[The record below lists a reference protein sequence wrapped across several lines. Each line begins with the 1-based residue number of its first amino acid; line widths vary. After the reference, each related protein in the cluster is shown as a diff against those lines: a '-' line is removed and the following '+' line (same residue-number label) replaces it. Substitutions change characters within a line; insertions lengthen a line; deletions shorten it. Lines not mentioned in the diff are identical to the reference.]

1 MLDIVD
7 NRIYL
12 TRGDTAS
19 IDIRLTDATG
29 GDYEP
34 VAGDKIYFRL
44 KNAVFGN
51 TLRLVKEISPTTL
64 TLALSEADTA
74 NLELGTYRY
83 EVELVTSSGDRF
95 TVIENGEFVLGVE
108 LESHDG

>member
-1 MLDIVD
+1 MLEIVD

-12 TRGDTAS
+12 TRGDSAS

-29 GDYEP
+29 AEYEP

-44 KNAVFGN
+44 KKNVFGSS
-51 TLRLVKEISPTTL
+51 LLLVREISPTTL
-64 TLALSEADTA
+64 TLELKPNDTA
-74 NLELGTYRY
+74 GLDFGLYRY
-83 EVELVTSSGDRF
+83 EIELVTSSGDRF

>member
-1 MLDIVD
+1 MLDVVD

-12 TRGDTAS
+12 TRGDSAS
-19 IDIRLTDATG
+19 VDIRLTDAAG

-51 TLRLVKEISPTTL
+51 TLRLVKAISPTDLTL
-64 TLALSEADTA
+64 TLSEVDTA

-108 LESHDG
+108 LESHNG

>member
-1 MLDIVD
+1 MLEIIN

-12 TRGDTAS
+12 TRGDTAN
-19 IDIRLTDATG
+19 IDIRLTDSSGAE
-29 GDYEP
+29 YEP

-44 KNAVFGN
+44 KNAVFGSS
-51 TLRLVKEISPTTL
+51 LLLVREISPTTL
-64 TLALSEADTA
+64 TLELKPADTA
-74 NLELGTYRY
+74 SLDFGLYRY

-108 LESHDG
+108 LEAHDG

>member
-1 MLDIVD
+1 MLEVVD

-12 TRGDTAS
+12 TRGDSAS
-19 IDIRLTDATG
+19 IDVRLTDATG
-29 GDYEP
+29 AEYEP
-34 VAGDKIYFRL
+34 VAGDRMYFRL

-51 TLRLVKEISPTTL
+51 TLQLVKEILPTTL
-64 TLALSEADTA
+64 TLTLSAADTA

-95 TVIENGEFVLGVE
+95 TVIENGTFTLGVE